1 LPILLDTNVYVFA
14 MRSDEGA
21 EFFRR
26 RFRPLVFQTHVS
38 SIVIEELYAGALD
51 AGAMRLVERYV
62 GALERAGRV
71 ITPTADEWKEAG
83 RLMARVARQERGR
96 RDQIQQMVNDI
107 LLALSARRIG
117 AHLFTFNRKD
127 FELVRRFRS
136 FRLRIL

>member
-71 ITPTADEWKEAG
+71 ITPTADEWKEWIGVPGMTYQVAINAKTD
-83 RLMARVARQERGR
+83 RAR
-96 RDQIQQMVNDI
+96 
-107 LLALSARRIG
+107 
-117 AHLFTFNRKD
+117 
-127 FELVRRFRS
+127 
-136 FRLRIL
+136 